1 MIQYIFRRLLTSVP
15 TVLLIT
21 LLAFS
26 MLHLTPGD
34 PAEIFLGENR
44 STPELLARI
53 RQDMGLDRP
62 FHVQY
67 LSYLGSIL
75 QGDLGR
81 SLNTNRPITQELG
94 NRLVPTL
101 ELTFAALAVAIV
113 LGVGLGVLS
122 AVKHNTWLDSLAML
136 IALLGVSMPVFWSSL
151 LLIFFFSVQLQWFPS
166 VGQGGFERLVLP
178 ALALGLLS
186 AATIARLVR
195 SSMLDVL
202 SQDYIRTARSKGL
215 WPRRVI
221 WRHALKN
228 ALVPTVTIV
237 GIEFGQLLSGAVITE
252 TIFSRLGIGRYYVD
266 SLLNKDF
273 PVVQALTLFI
283 AIAYV
288 LINLLVD
295 LSYSLLDPRIRYD

>member
-1 MIQYIFRRLLTSVP
+1 MIQYIFRRVLTSVP

-67 LSYLGSIL
+67 LSYLVSIL

-136 IALLGVSMPVFWSSL
+136 IALLGVSVPVFWSSL

-215 WPRRVI
+215 RPRRVI

>member
-1 MIQYIFRRLLTSVP
+1 MFQYVLRRLVAAVP

-21 LLAFS
+21 VLAFT

-53 RQDMGLDRP
+53 RQEMGLDRP
-62 FHVQY
+62 LHVQY

-81 SLNTNRPITQELG
+81 SLNTNRPIVQEIA
-94 NRLVPTL
+94 NRLPPTL
-101 ELTFAALAVAIV
+101 ELTFAALGIAVV
-113 LGVGLGVLS
+113 LGIGLGVLS
-122 AVKHNTWLDSLAML
+122 AIRHNTWLDSFAMFV
-136 IALLGVSMPVFWSSL
+136 ALLGVSMPVFWSSL
-151 LLIFFFSVQLQWFPS
+151 LLIFFFSVKLQWFPS
-166 VGQGGFERLVLP
+166 VGQGGIERLVLP

-186 AATIARLVR
+186 SATLARLVR
-195 SSMLDVL
+195 ASMLDVL
-202 SQDYIRTARSKGL
+202 SQDYVRTARSKGL
-215 WPRRVI
+215 RPRRVI
-221 WRHALKN
+221 WAHALKN
-228 ALVPTVTIV
+228 ALIPTITIL

-252 TIFSRLGIGRYYVD
+252 TIFSRLGVGRYYVE

>member
-1 MIQYIFRRLLTSVP
+1 MTQYVFKRFLTSVP

-81 SLNTNRPITQELG
+81 SLNTNRPIVQELG

-101 ELTFAALAVAIV
+101 ELTFAALAIAIV

>member
-1 MIQYIFRRLLTSVP
+1 MTQYIFRRFLTSVP

-34 PAEIFLGENR
+34 PAEIFLGENQ

-53 RQDMGLDRP
+53 RHDMGLDRP

-67 LSYLGSIL
+67 LSYLGSIF

-81 SLNTNRPITQELG
+81 SLNTNRPIMQELG

-113 LGVGLGVLS
+113 LGIGLGVLS
-122 AVKHNTWLDSLAML
+122 AVKHNTWLDSLAMF

-151 LLIFFFSVQLQWFPS
+151 LLIFIFSVQLQWFPS
-166 VGQGGFERLVLP
+166 VGQGGLERLVLP

-215 WPRRVI
+215 WPRRVV

-228 ALVPTVTIV
+228 ALVPTVTVV